1 MHCSIR
7 TKMFLAMN
15 LGVLLFAFIFLA
27 SHFLFFEDYVIGKNK
42 DMLAETY
49 NSINKELITN
59 GTVDTSF
66 MDKFESNLGLH
77 IAILNTDY
85 NFIYSVTMT
94 EKGEENPLPNENIT
108 PDTRY
113 SDIIR
118 ENKNAIEKSGYV
130 HVIKEDKVNNS
141 NFIYLIGVL
150 ASGDFIILRTPL
162 PAIEA
167 NIEYSRFFIA
177 ITGILTLLL
186 SFVWTYFIS
195 TRWVKPIVKINTI
208 TNSMAHLDFSK
219 KYTGK
224 NTDEVGELGHN
235 INSLSS
241 QLESTV
247 HQLQKTNNRLE
258 EELKKERQIDEM
270 RQNLI
275 ANVSHDLKT
284 PLAIIQG
291 YAEGLKENI
300 KETPEDKDFY
310 CSVIID
316 EAERMN
322 KLVRQIL
329 TLSQLEMGKLKP
341 EFESFEVSSFINATA
356 AKFSLMF
363 EEKGITITNEVPKT
377 IVSADGS
384 MLSQVLVNLI
394 TNAADH
400 TGQQGKIVISS
411 SLHDNKI
418 RIKVYNKGNTIP
430 EEELDKIWLSFYKV
444 DKARTRTYG
453 GTGIGLTIVK
463 SIIDAHKNLCGVK
476 NREDGVEFWF
486 ELDIG

>member
-1 MHCSIR
+1 MHFSIK
-7 TKMFLAMN
+7 TKMFAAMN
-15 LGVLLFAFIFLA
+15 LGVLLFAAIFMA
-27 SHFLFFEDYVIGKNK
+27 SHFLFFEDYVLEKNQ
-42 DMLAETY
+42 DMLVSTY

-59 GTVDTSF
+59 RKVQSSYLES
-66 MDKFESNLGLH
+66 FESNLGLH
-77 IAILNTDY
+77 IVILDQDY
-85 NFIYSVTMT
+85 NYKYSVTMT
-94 EKGEENPLPNENIT
+94 EQGEENTLPNENIT
-108 PDTRY
+108 LNTTY
-113 SDIIR
+113 GDIID
-118 ENKNAIEKSGYV
+118 EYKATIEKDGYI
-130 HVIKEDKVNNS
+130 HVIREDKLNS
-141 NFIYLIGVL
+141 STFVYLIGAL
-150 ASGDFIILRTPL
+150 ASGDYLVLRTPL

-177 ITGILTLLL
+177 MTGLLTLLISL
-186 SFVWTYFIS
+186 IMTYLVS
-195 TRWVKPIVKINTI
+195 NRWVRPIVEINSI

-219 KYTGK
+219 KYTG
-224 NTDEVGELGHN
+224 NSNDELGELGHN

-241 QLESTV
+241 QLESTIN
-247 HQLQKTNNRLE
+247 QLQKTNSRLE
-258 EELKKERQIDEM
+258 EEVKKERQIDEM

-300 KETPEDKDFY
+300 KESQEDRDFY

-329 TLSQLEMGKLKP
+329 TLSQLELGKLKP
-341 EFESFEVSSFINATA
+341 EREDFEISSFINAIKE
-356 AKFSLMF
+356 KFSLMF
-363 EEKGITITNEVPKT
+363 EEKNITLTNEVPRT
-377 IVSADGS
+377 IVSADSS
-384 MLSQVLVNLI
+384 MLAQVLVNLI

-400 TGQQGKIVISS
+400 TDNGGKIAVTADV
-411 SLHDNKI
+411 LDNKI
-418 RIKVYNKGNTIP
+418 RIKIFNTGQPIP
-430 EEELDKIWLSFYKV
+430 EEELDKIWLSFYKI

-463 SIIDAHKNLCGVK
+463 NIIEAHKNICGVE
-476 NREDGVEFWF
+476 NRENGVEFWF